1 MNDKDK
7 QLEVEVNQLWSYKD
21 ILFKVITSENK
32 LVKAVATEGF
42 TWEGKKERFTANFT
56 FVSDNYL

>member
-21 ILFKVITSENK
+21 LLFKVVASENE
-32 LVKAVATEGF
+32 LVKAVSNEGF
-42 TWEGKKERFTANFT
+42 TWEGKKGNFTANFT
-56 FVSDNYL
+56 FEADNYL